1 MQKNLQLGTW
11 NLKPKITKESVKM
24 GKKDKDFVKEITPME
39 VDFPQWYTDVIRKT
53 DLVDYSPVKG
63 FMVIKPYGYALWE
76 NIQSFLD
83 KRFKETGHKNCYFPL
98 LIPESL
104 LQKEAEHVEGF
115 APEVAWV
122 THGGKEELAERLCV
136 RPTSETIICEMYSK
150 WLKSYRELPYLY
162 NQWCSVVR
170 WEKSTRPFLRTSEF
184 LWQEGHTLHE
194 TEEQAQ
200 EETLQMLNIYKEMA
214 ENLLAIP
221 VVTGR
226 KSEREK
232 FAGAHAT
239 YTMEALM
246 HDGKALQAGT
256 SHNLGQH
263 FTTAFD
269 ISFLDRNGDMQ
280 NPYHTSWGVSTRLIG
295 GVIMVHGDNRGLVL
309 PPALAPTQV
318 VIIPIAQHKEG
329 VLDKAY
335 ELKKQLQ
342 DAGLRVELDDNE
354 NYSPGWKFNEYEMKG
369 IPIRIEIGPR
379 DIKNNQVMAARR
391 DILEKGP
398 VSMDGLTENIVQLL
412 DTIQRDMLE
421 KARSHRDE
429 NTYYIDSFEDFKQKM
444 ADKPGFAKAMWCG
457 ERECE
462 EHVKA
467 ETAATIRCIP
477 FEQEDI
483 GDKCHFC
490 GKEAKHMVYMAK
502 AY

>member
-1 MQKNLQLGTW
+1 MSKND
-11 NLKPKITKESVKM
+11 KE
-24 GKKDKDFVKEITPME
+24 FVKEITAME
-39 VDFPQWYTDVIRKT
+39 VDFPQWYTDVILKT

-63 FMVIKPYGYALWE
+63 FMVIKPYGYAIWE
-76 NIQSFLD
+76 NIQNYLD
-83 KRFKETGHKNCYFPL
+83 KKFKETGHKNCYFPL

-104 LQKEAEHVEGF
+104 LKKEAEHVEGF

-122 THGGKEELAERLCV
+122 THGGKEKLAERLCV
-136 RPTSETIICEMYSK
+136 RPTSETIICSMYAK

-194 TEEQAQ
+194 TEEEAQ
-200 EETLQMLNIYKEMA
+200 EETLRILEIYREMA
-214 ENLLAIP
+214 ENLLAMP
-221 VVTGR
+221 VITGR
-226 KSEREK
+226 KSDKEK

-263 FTTAFD
+263 FTKAFE
-269 ISFLDRNGDMQ
+269 ITFLDRNGDLQ

-295 GVIMVHGDNRGLVL
+295 GLIMVHGDNRGLVL
-309 PPALAPTQV
+309 PPRVAPIQV

-335 ELKKQLQ
+335 ELKKLLQ
-342 DAGLRVELDDNE
+342 DVGVRVELDDNE

-369 IPIRIEIGPR
+369 VPVRIEIGPR
-379 DIKNNQVMAARR
+379 DIQNNQVMAVRR
-391 DILEKGP
+391 DTLEKQSI
-398 VSMDGLTENIVQLL
+398 SMDGLADSILNLL
-412 DTIQRDMLE
+412 DTIHNDMLE
-421 KARSHRDE
+421 RARKHRDE
-429 NTYYIDSFEDFKQKM
+429 NTYYIEDFEDLKKKM
-444 ADKPGFAKAMWCG
+444 TEKLGFAKAMWCG

-462 EHVKA
+462 DNLKA
-467 ETAATIRCIP
+467 ETGATIRCIP
-477 FEQEDI
+477 FKQEDL

-490 GKEAKHMVYMAK
+490 GKKAKHMVYVAK